1 MSWLSDAIQRYAD
14 SKQPPYPTVLMPTVI
29 KGYIQGPVRCESMDG
44 GEMYIED
51 GKLPSEGHQLIEYT
65 PFDYLGKTWAV
76 SNIQKKS
83 PYGWLKFDPAGYCW
97 WKMLRLQKQDA
108 NGNWIPGTEFGW
120 YYREPWKWRFDFP
133 GTKID
138 GILRHWI
145 WTKGY
150 AGAHYD

>member
-14 SKQPPYPTVLMPTVI
+14 SKQPPYPTAIMPTVI
-29 KGYIQGPVRCESMDG
+29 SGYVSGQIRCENMDG
-44 GEMYIED
+44 EEMYLD
-51 GKLPSEGHQLIEYT
+51 GGCTLTEWA
-65 PFDYLGKTWAV
+65 PFERGGKTWAV

-120 YYREPWKWRFDFP
+120 YYRKPFQWRWDVP
-133 GTKID
+133 GTMLD
-138 GILRHWI
+138 GSLRHFV

-150 AGAHYD
+150 AGCHFD